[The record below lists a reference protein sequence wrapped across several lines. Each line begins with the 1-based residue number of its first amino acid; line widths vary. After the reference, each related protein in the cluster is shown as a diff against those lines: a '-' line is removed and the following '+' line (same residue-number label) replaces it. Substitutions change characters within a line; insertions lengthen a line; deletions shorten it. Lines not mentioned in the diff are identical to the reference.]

1 MMHLNNSI
9 RYKRSFVNI
18 NPQSNT
24 DFTQVTCTVHFYY
37 NGDQRNQI
45 VKPLRY
51 LRYKFLKNG
60 EDIEIFFKTYQQYIH
75 VEVLGFLIISS
86 GYY

>member
-45 VKPLRY
+45 VKPQRY

-60 EDIEIFFKTYQQYIH
+60 EDIKIFFKLPAIH
-75 VEVLGFLIISS
+75 FGEKVLGS
-86 GYY
+86 

>member
-1 MMHLNNSI
+1 
-9 RYKRSFVNI
+9 VNI

-24 DFTQVTCTVHFYY
+24 DFTQVTCTVNFYY

-60 EDIEIFFKTYQQYIH
+60 EDIEIFFKTYQQYILE
-75 VEVLGFLIISS
+75 EVLGFLIISS

>member
-1 MMHLNNSI
+1 M
-9 RYKRSFVNI
+9 NI

-24 DFTQVTCTVHFYY
+24 DLLKVTCTVHFYY

-60 EDIEIFFKTYQQYIH
+60 EDIEIFFEITSNTFTWKYW
-75 VEVLGFLIISS
+75 GS
-86 GYY
+86 

>member
-1 MMHLNNSI
+1 
-9 RYKRSFVNI
+9 VNI

-60 EDIEIFFKTYQQYIH
+60 EDIEIFFKTYQQYILE
-75 VEVLGFLIISS
+75 EVLGFLIISS

>member
-60 EDIEIFFKTYQQYIH
+60 EDIEIFFKTYQQYILE
-75 VEVLGFLIISS
+75 EVLGFLIISS

>member
-1 MMHLNNSI
+1 
-9 RYKRSFVNI
+9 
-18 NPQSNT
+18 
-24 DFTQVTCTVHFYY
+24 
-37 NGDQRNQI
+37 

-60 EDIEIFFKTYQQYIH
+60 EDIEIFFKTYQQYILE
-75 VEVLGFLIISS
+75 EVLGFLIISS

>member
-1 MMHLNNSI
+1 M
-9 RYKRSFVNI
+9 NI

-60 EDIEIFFKTYQQYIH
+60 EDIEIFFKTYQQYILE
-75 VEVLGFLIISS
+75 EVLGFLIISS

>member
-1 MMHLNNSI
+1 MHLNNSI

-37 NGDQRNQI
+37 NGDQQNQI

-60 EDIEIFFKTYQQYIH
+60 EDIEIFFKTYQQYILE
-75 VEVLGFLIISS
+75 EVLGFLIISS